1 VIEVVDALWGSTD
14 GGRIHVAVPVED
26 VDLLADVIVGA
37 DHDDLDR
44 ELLAIVRP
52 DDLVFDL
59 GASVGTFSLAAA
71 VRGARVVAVEASPR
85 RVEHLRLSAAV
96 NSIPMFVEHAAVGRT
111 AGTARYLSRRRDRRV
126 VEGSSSK
133 DLVVIPATTMGDL
146 VALYGEPDV
155 VRVNTPVWEIEVLDG
170 CHVIGVRADLVATGE
185 RDWRRLLDGRSV
197 TWLARQERRP
207 LDLTRPHP
215 EARMDILVGV
225 EPTSDGVTDD
235 ERIARYETEA
245 VRSPGAIRARLAAD
259 LRDGRDLLDAGNV
272 QALLER
278 LLLDPAERV
287 VRAASWWRSHPA
299 RRTSFVDRAHALQ
312 AVLATRLSLD

>member
-1 VIEVVDALWGSTD
+1 MIEVADALWGSSD
-14 GGRIHVAVPVED
+14 GGRIAVAVPVED
-26 VDLLADVIVGA
+26 VDLLAGVIAGA

-44 ELLAIVRP
+44 ELLAMVRP
-52 DDLVFDL
+52 GDLVFDL
-59 GASVGTFSLAAA
+59 GASVGTFSLAAT

-96 NSIPMFVEHAAVGRT
+96 NAAPMFVEHAAIGRT

-133 DLVVIPATTMGDL
+133 DLVVVPATTAAEL
-146 VALYGEPDV
+146 VTLYGSPAL
-155 VRVNTPVWEIEVLDG
+155 VRVNTPCWEVGVLDG
-170 CHVIGVRADLVATGE
+170 SQVIGVRADLVATAK

-197 TWLARQERRP
+197 TWLDRQERRP

-215 EARMDILVGV
+215 EARLDLLVGV
-225 EPTSDGVTDD
+225 EPTSDALTDGA
-235 ERIARYETEA
+235 RIARFEAEA
-245 VRSPGAIRARLAAD
+245 VRNPGALRARLARD
-259 LRDGRDLLDAGNV
+259 LRDGGDLLHVATV

-287 VRAASWWRSHPA
+287 VRAASWWRSHPE
-299 RRTSFVDRAHALQ
+299 RRTGVVDWARALQ